1 MIPKTK
7 LREWIEDYCLNN
19 LNQSEKVEFEAELI
33 RNSDLREEVEFE
45 NELQA
50 ALTEKDVL
58 NLREKLSTVAKQN
71 VASETSFELLD
82 GFENVAEL
90 SCTLP
95 PEELLKVYDSLPKA
109 HVYQHELVSNENIH
123 EFFREQGI
131 FDLEE
136 DNLTDEFG
144 DQEIN
149 LEGLEEAV
157 LEKDILNLRE
167 TLSKVAA
174 SVHQQSC
181 PAEEIEQYLNG
192 ELSPVELE
200 RFEQELAV
208 NSVLQREVQLHREME
223 QAVLEL
229 DIMNLRGELAR
240 LTGAET
246 SWNVTEE
253 QIEDYVNGE
262 LEGEDLKL
270 FLSELNENSGLRAEV
285 ALRENVDI
293 AIGEKDIF
301 SLRNVLSQAKQD
313 AESKEIRS
321 LIPETTRITQS
332 QWWRA
337 GVAVAVI
344 LVTFA
349 GLMGRNMDFSNTVD
363 DYFQAPQWAPQR
375 SVSSDMGILQEANSF
390 FVNGEYDK
398 ALVLYDKAISDKDE
412 KFVFQFYKASTLQ
425 SLEKYEEAIPEYADV
440 ISHGDN
446 MFVEEAEWFR
456 ALCYFKLGKTE
467 EARTQLAAIVNRKG
481 YFASDARAVLRKSKY
496 TFR

>member
-33 RNSDLREEVEFE
+33 RNSDLRDEVEFE
-45 NELQA
+45 KVLQS
-50 ALTEKDVL
+50 ALNEKDVL
-58 NLREKLSTVAKQN
+58 NLRGKLSTVATQTAAWEN
-71 VASETSFELLD
+71 SFDLLD
-82 GFENVAEL
+82 GFENIAEL
-90 SCTLP
+90 SSTLP

-131 FDLEE
+131 FDL
-136 DNLTDEFG
+136 DDDILTDEFEE
-144 DQEIN
+144 QEMN
-149 LEGLEEAV
+149 LVGLEEAI
-157 LEKDILNLRE
+157 LEKDILNLRD

-174 SVHQQSC
+174 SVHEQCC

-192 ELSPVELE
+192 ELSKHELE

-208 NSVLQREVQLHREME
+208 NSILQREVQLHREME

-229 DIMNLRGELAR
+229 DIMNLRDELSR
-240 LTGAET
+240 LTGTET

-262 LEGEDLKL
+262 LEGEELKL
-270 FLSELNENSGLRAEV
+270 FIAELNENSGLRAEV
-285 ALRENVDI
+285 ALRENVDM

-301 SLRNVLSQAKQD
+301 SLRNGLTQAKQD

-321 LIPETTRITQS
+321 LIPETTRISQS

-344 LVTFA
+344 LVAFA
-349 GLMGRNMDFSNTVD
+349 GLLGRNMNFSHTID
-363 DYFQAPQWAPQR
+363 DYFHAPQWAPQR
-375 SVSSDMGILQEANSF
+375 SVSSDMGILQEANTF

-398 ALVLYDKAISDKDE
+398 ALVLYDKAINDKDE

-425 SLEKYEEAIPEYADV
+425 NLEKYEEAIPEYADV

-456 ALCYFKLGKTE
+456 ALCYFKLGETV
-467 EARTQLAAIVNRKG
+467 EAKNQLMAIINRNG
-481 YFASDARAVLRKSKY
+481 YFARDARAVLRKSKY

>member
-45 NELQA
+45 NELQS
-50 ALTEKDVL
+50 ALIEKDVL
-58 NLREKLSTVAKQN
+58 TLREKLSTVSKQT
-71 VASETSFELLD
+71 ASRETSFELLD

-95 PEELLKVYDSLPKA
+95 PEELLKVFDSLPKA

-131 FDLEE
+131 FDINDDILS
-136 DNLTDEFG
+136 DEFG
-144 DQEIN
+144 EQEIN
-149 LEGLEEAV
+149 LEGLEEAI

-174 SVHQQSC
+174 SVHEQCC

-192 ELSPVELE
+192 ELSSVEIE

-229 DIMNLRGELAR
+229 DIMNLRDELAR

-246 SWNVTEE
+246 SWNVTEK
-253 QIEDYVNGE
+253 QIEDYVTGE
-262 LEGEDLKL
+262 LEGEELKL
-270 FLSELNENSGLRAEV
+270 FLAELNENSGLRAEV
-285 ALRENVDI
+285 ALRENVDM
-293 AIGEKDIF
+293 AISEKDIF
-301 SLRNVLSQAKQD
+301 SLRSGLNQAKQD
-313 AESKEIRS
+313 VESKEIRS
-321 LIPETTRITQS
+321 LIPETSRISQS
-332 QWWRA
+332 HWLRA

-344 LVTFA
+344 VVAFA
-349 GLMGRNMDFSNTVD
+349 GLLGRNMIFSHTVD
-363 DYFQAPQWAPQR
+363 NYFQAPQWAPQR

-398 ALVLYDKAISDKDE
+398 ALVLYDKAIGDKDE
-412 KFVFQFYKASTLQ
+412 KFVFQFYKASTLHN
-425 SLEKYEEAIPEYADV
+425 LEKFEEAIPEYTDV

-456 ALCYFKLGKTE
+456 ALCYFKLGKAE
-467 EARTQLAAIVNRKG
+467 EARSQLTAIINRNG
-481 YFASDARAVLRKSKY
+481 YFARDARAVLRKSKY
-496 TFR
+496 AFK

>member
-7 LREWIEDYCLNN
+7 LRELIEDYCLNN

-33 RNSDLREEVEFE
+33 RNSDLRDEVEFE
-45 NELQA
+45 NELQY

-58 NLREKLSTVAKQN
+58 NLREKLSTVAQQT
-71 VASETSFELLD
+71 AAWESSFELLD
-82 GFENVAEL
+82 GFENIAEL
-90 SCTLP
+90 SGTLP

-123 EFFREQGI
+123 EFFREQEM
-131 FDLEE
+131 FDIDDDVLS
-136 DNLTDEFG
+136 DEFG
-144 DQEIN
+144 DQEIH
-149 LEGLEEAV
+149 LDGLEEAI
-157 LEKDILNLRE
+157 LEKDILNLRD

-174 SVHQQSC
+174 SVLEQCC
-181 PAEEIEQYLNG
+181 PLEEIEQYLNG
-192 ELSPVELE
+192 ELSSQELE

-223 QAVLEL
+223 QAVMEL
-229 DIMNLRGELAR
+229 DIMNLRDELAR
-240 LTGAET
+240 LTGSET
-246 SWNVTEE
+246 SWNVTED

-270 FLSELNENSGLRAEV
+270 FLAELNENSGLRAEV
-285 ALRENVDI
+285 ALRENVDM

-301 SLRNVLSQAKQD
+301 SLRDGLSQAKQA

-321 LIPETTRITQS
+321 LIPEATRITQS

-337 GVAVAVI
+337 GVAVALI
-344 LVTFA
+344 LVTIGGF
-349 GLMGRNMDFSNTVD
+349 MGRNMNFSSTVD

-375 SVSSDMGILQEANSF
+375 SVSSDMGILQEANSH

-398 ALVLYDKAISDKDE
+398 ALVLYDKAINDKDE

-425 SLEKYEEAIPEYADV
+425 NLEKYEEAIPEYADV
-440 ISHGDN
+440 IRHGDN

-467 EARTQLAAIVNRKG
+467 EARAQLTAIINRKG